1 MKNNF
6 ASTFSSFSRLFT
18 NMMNKITEERA
29 LHIVLDN
36 LGYSEDEIQYSSV
49 RSASQGVKVYD
60 VKVIADREV
69 YYYTID
75 MASGLCSLKNVAF
88 AWPF

>member
-36 LGYSEDEIQYSSV
+36 LGYSEDEIQ
-49 RSASQGVKVYD
+49 
-60 VKVIADREV
+60 
-69 YYYTID
+69 
-75 MASGLCSLKNVAF
+75 
-88 AWPF
+88 